1 MPNVPL
7 NDFGSA
13 IVNGSGAAVV
23 SLGPRI
29 GQRWVVTAA
38 AVSTSTAVAV
48 PQANIYI
55 GNAAEPAN
63 LVDGT
68 FTGNLD
74 STSKTAGFII
84 TSGQNVIAVWS
95 GADPG
100 AVATLSIIGFMAY
113 GQDS

>member
-13 IVNGSGAAVV
+13 TVNASGAAIV
-23 SLGPRI
+23 SIGPNI

-38 AVSTSTAVAV
+38 AVSTSTAVKV
-48 PQANIYI
+48 PQCNIYI
-55 GNAAEPAN
+55 GGSPVPAN

-84 TSGQNVIAVWS
+84 TSGQSIIAVWS
-95 GADPG
+95 GADVG
-100 AVATLSIIGFMAY
+100 ALATLSIIGFMAY
-113 GQDS
+113 GQDT